1 MALRAGASR
10 GHPVVF
16 RCRDAFGP
24 LSAGV
29 APRGER
35 EGSRVMPAGD
45 AADRPAGPSF
55 NTPAGQE
62 KDVWRLRRGWPHF
75 SGLALSAGRE

>member
-1 MALRAGASR
+1 MALQAGASR

-29 APRGER
+29 APRRG
-35 EGSRVMPAGD
+35 EGSRVMPAWD
-45 AADRPAGPSF
+45 AADRTAC
-55 NTPAGQE
+55 
-62 KDVWRLRRGWPHF
+62 
-75 SGLALSAGRE
+75 